1 MEEDGKEGGSVEVGG
16 ATQDAEGGSSTMVT
30 SIKLSVILIG

>member
-16 ATQDAEGGSSTMVT
+16 ATQDADGGSRTMVA